1 MRIFLPRTFFLSLNL
16 NLCPISVMYGAR
28 NTGRRFEIPTPGDL
42 LKIKV
47 NENPDNERYSTQ
59 DVVEK
64 T

>member
-1 MRIFLPRTFFLSLNL
+1 MRTLLPQTFFLSLNP
-16 NLCPISVMYGAR
+16 NLCPISVMYGAG

-42 LKIKV
+42 LKIKGK
-47 NENPDNERYSTQ
+47 EKTDNARYGTQ